1 MKMKLQKILN
11 RLQEL
16 HPKEI
21 DLNLSRIINLCK
33 KLGNPQDKIKSISIV
48 GTNGK
53 YSTIQAMYAIL
64 KEANIKC
71 NVYTSPHIKK
81 INERFVFDNQE
92 LNDEN
97 LSKLLEEVEK
107 VNDNKSITFF
117 EILTAA
123 YFYKAAEY
131 PDNINLIETGLFH
144 RFDATNI
151 LKKNL
156 ASVVTSIGLDHLDW
170 LPENEK
176 TVEKIIYEKT
186 SSLLNSNIIVAKQ
199 STNKIA
205 DQIKK
210 TISKNTSQKLFFDKD
225 YNFMLNENN
234 LFYYEDKINGIKLPK
249 PNVNGQ
255 FQLENISTAI
265 ATLRSIEKLEIKEKH
280 IKTGITKIN
289 SIARLQ
295 EITEGKLKNLVK
307 NNRLLVDGSHNPLGA
322 KVLNEYL
329 ESLNCNKH
337 IILGMMENKDHQEYI
352 SYFKNISSLTTVD
365 IPNQPSSTKG
375 NDLKD
380 KIYNHGNVKYKK
392 SITEAIKSISVKE
405 NDLILIT
412 GSLYL
417 AGEVLNL
424 N

>member
-1 MKMKLQKILN
+1 MKLQKIVN

-21 DLNLSRIINLCK
+21 DLSLDRVITLCK
-33 KLGNPQDKIKSISIV
+33 KLNKPQDKIRAISVV

-53 YSTIQAMYAIL
+53 YSTIQAMYSIL
-64 KEANIKC
+64 KEAGFNCNI
-71 NVYTSPHIKK
+71 YTSPHIKK
-81 INERFVFDNQE
+81 INERFVFNNQE
-92 LNDEN
+92 IGDEE
-97 LSKLLEEVEK
+97 LSELLEEVEN
-107 VNDNKSITFF
+107 VNDNQPITFF
-117 EILTAA
+117 EILTVA
-123 YFYKAAEY
+123 YFYKASKY

-170 LPENEK
+170 LPKNER

-186 SSLLNSNIIVAKQ
+186 SNLLNSNIIVAKQ
-199 STNKIA
+199 SSNKIS
-205 DQIKK
+205 DEIKN
-210 TISKNTSQKLFFDKD
+210 TISKITSQKFFFNKD
-225 YNFMLNENN
+225 YNYSLNENDF
-234 LFYYEDKINGIKLPK
+234 FYYEDRIGGLKLPL

-255 FQLENISTAI
+255 FQIENISTAI
-265 ATLRSIEKLEIKEKH
+265 ATLRSIKKLKVKEEH
-280 IKTGITKIN
+280 IKAGIIKIQ

-295 EITEGKLKNLVK
+295 EITKGKLKNLVK
-307 NNRLLVDGSHNPLGA
+307 HNRLLVDGSHNPLGA

-329 ESLNCNKH
+329 ESLDCNKH
-337 IILGMMENKDHQEYI
+337 IILGMMENKDHRKYV
-352 SYFKNISSLTTVD
+352 SYFKNFSSLTTID
-365 IPNQPSSTKG
+365 IPNQTKSIKG
-375 NDLKD
+375 YELKN
-380 KIYNHGNVKYKK
+380 KLNNRKNIQYKK
-392 SITEAIKSISVKE
+392 SIMEAISSIPIKE